1 MESQVD
7 FWEKCSFVKKSEFVQ
22 KAGEACQLVCDVIAL
37 RDGKALFQAVVDH
50 EEKCKTAIDVGL
62 QTLMVAY
69 QNAPT
74 KSLKTQILSIYADR
88 FSANELKR
96 IHQPFENLSDRQI
109 KKARAQAK
117 SEGPGVPI
125 EKIPRH
131 RIRIQQRQLDHFLEF
146 TMRPYYYQD
155 VAYGTCT
162 VKLESV
168 EEFVMPKMVRTVA
181 VLINTWTLKKRLD
194 FNR

>member
-1 MESQVD
+1 MESQVNC
-7 FWEKCSFVKKSEFVQ
+7 WEKCSFPEKSEFFQ
-22 KAGEACQLVCDVIAL
+22 KAEEAYQLVCDVMPP

-50 EEKCKTAIDVGL
+50 EQKCKTAIDIGL
-62 QTLMVAY
+62 QTLIVAY

-74 KSLKTQILSIYADR
+74 KSLETQIMSIYADR
-88 FSANELKR
+88 FSAKERKR
-96 IHQPFENLSDRQI
+96 IHQQFENFSDRQI

-155 VAYGTCT
+155 VAYGTRT
-162 VKLESV
+162 IKLENG
-168 EEFVMPKMVRTVA
+168 EEFVIPNVVRTVA
-181 VLINTWTLKKRLD
+181 ECTIINQ
-194 FNR
+194 

>member
-7 FWEKCSFVKKSEFVQ
+7 CWEKCSFPKKSEFVQ

-50 EEKCKTAIDVGL
+50 EEKCKTAFDVGL

-74 KSLKTQILSIYADR
+74 KSPRTQILSIYADR
-88 FSANELKR
+88 ISANELKR
-96 IHQPFENLSDRQI
+96 IHQPFENLSSRD
-109 KKARAQAK
+109 RAQAK
-117 SEGPGVPI
+117 SEVPV
-125 EKIPRH
+125 EKIPRY
-131 RIRIQQRQLDHFLEF
+131 RIRIQQRQLDHFIEF

-155 VAYGTCT
+155 VAYGPCT
-162 VKLESV
+162 IKLESV
-168 EEFVMPKMVRTVA
+168 KSLLCLTWCGQWPSA
-181 VLINTWTLKKRLD
+181 PSLINTWTIEKRMD

>member
-1 MESQVD
+1 M
-7 FWEKCSFVKKSEFVQ
+7 
-22 KAGEACQLVCDVIAL
+22 CDVIAL

-62 QTLMVAY
+62 QTLTAAY

-74 KSLKTQILSIYADR
+74 KSLRTQILSIYADR

-96 IHQPFENLSDRQI
+96 MHQPFENLSDRQI

-117 SEGPGVPI
+117 SEVPV

-131 RIRIQQRQLDHFLEF
+131 RIR
-146 TMRPYYYQD
+146 P
-155 VAYGTCT
+155 
-162 VKLESV
+162 
-168 EEFVMPKMVRTVA
+168 
-181 VLINTWTLKKRLD
+181 
-194 FNR
+194 

>member
-1 MESQVD
+1 M
-7 FWEKCSFVKKSEFVQ
+7 Q
-22 KAGEACQLVCDVIAL
+22 KAGEACQLLCDVRAP

-50 EEKCKTAIDVGL
+50 EQKCKTAIDVGL

-96 IHQPFENLSDRQI
+96 LHQPFENLSDRQI

-117 SEGPGVPI
+117 SEVPV
-125 EKIPRH
+125 EKNPAS
-131 RIRIQQRQLDHFLEF
+131 QN
-146 TMRPYYYQD
+146 P
-155 VAYGTCT
+155 
-162 VKLESV
+162 
-168 EEFVMPKMVRTVA
+168 
-181 VLINTWTLKKRLD
+181 TLS
-194 FNR
+194 FI